1 MIARRIEEQVLE
13 IGGGSV
19 RDDVAVVVL
28 RVRPALTAPFV
39 ADEPGVAASR

>member
-13 IGGGSV
+13 IGGGSL

-28 RVRPALTAPFV
+28 RVSPACRRRLWPT
-39 ADEPGVAASR
+39 SRG

>member
-13 IGGGSV
+13 IGGGSA

-28 RVRPALTAPFV
+28 RVAAGAPAPFV

>member
-13 IGGGSV
+13 IGGGSA
-19 RDDVAVVVL
+19 RDDVAIVVL
-28 RVRPALTAPFV
+28 RVCPGVPAPFV